1 MSAIAVSP
9 IARPPRDRR
18 STGFGSAAYTG
29 EAGCWRRTA
38 KKQADTMNVPSPAAS
53 IRYSGQWR
61 RNASAAALCGTA
73 RVARRVFGFSR
84 RQRAQPV
91 RGEQLLLDDPH
102 DGPSLLG
109 PQQRERKRDGED
121 LIGPQPWVGPAVP
134 TDHVVEAT
142 ARRIPENLLEA
153 AFDRLGFVRVGCGRP
168 RVAAPVCP

>member
-1 MSAIAVSP
+1 MWRLCVEDLAHAP
-9 IARPPRDRR
+9 QARLVEVPLERDQELAAMRHR
-18 STGFGSAAYTG
+18 LRSAAEG
-29 EAGCWRRTA
+29 
-38 KKQADTMNVPSPAAS
+38 
-53 IRYSGQWR
+53 GQVR
-61 RNASAAALCGTA
+61 PDERSQEPGPDGPLVVSAVALCGTA
-73 RVARRVFGFSR
+73 RVARRVSGFSG

-91 RGEQLLLDDPH
+91 RGEQLLLDGPH

-168 RVAAPVCP
+168 RFAAPVRP